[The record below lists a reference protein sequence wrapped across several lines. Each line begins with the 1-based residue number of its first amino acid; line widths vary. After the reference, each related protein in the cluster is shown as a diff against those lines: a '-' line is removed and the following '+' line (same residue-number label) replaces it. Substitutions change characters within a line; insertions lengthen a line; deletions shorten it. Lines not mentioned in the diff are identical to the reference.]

1 MRHLAYLIAAVVPLT
16 LTSCGT
22 ASHWINQAVG
32 TAGNLLSP
40 VTGILRVS
48 EGGTERQW
56 QESAR
61 RDYRRPAAATS
72 STAPAH
78 DRR

>member
-1 MRHLAYLIAAVVPLT
+1 MRFLRVLLIAAAPCT

-32 TAGNLLSP
+32 TAGNLISP
-40 VTGILRVS
+40 VTNILRLS
-48 EGGTERQW
+48 EGGTEQQW

-61 RDYRRPAAATS
+61 RDYRRPSAKPTS
-72 STAPAH
+72 AAPAH